1 MPEVNSQEVLEYV
14 KDNGKNPFRDWLSSL
29 KDVRAR
35 SLVRVKIARL
45 RLGNFG
51 DAKSVGEGVSELRL
65 PIGPGYRIY
74 FGRVGD
80 RVVLL
85 LCAGEKKTQKK
96 DIARAKEFWQDYLGR
111 ST

>member
-1 MPEVNSQEVLEYV
+1 MPETEPKEVLEYV
-14 KDNGKNPFRDWLSSL
+14 RDDGKNPFREWLLSL
-29 KDVRAR
+29 ENTGARAQ
-35 SLVRVKIARL
+35 VRVRIARL

-51 DAKSVGEGVSELRL
+51 DARSVGEGVNELRL

-80 RVVLL
+80 KVVLL
-85 LCAGEKKTQKK
+85 LCAGEKKTQRK
-96 DIARAKEFWQDYLGR
+96 DITRAKEYWRDYLGR

>member
-1 MPEVNSQEVLEYV
+1 MVEAKPQQVFEYV
-14 KDNGKNPFRDWLSSL
+14 TEDGKNPFREWLHSL

-35 SLVRVKIARL
+35 AQVRVKIARL

-51 DAKSVGEGVSELRL
+51 DAKSVGEGVNELRL
-65 PIGPGYRIY
+65 TIGPGYRIY
-74 FGRVGD
+74 FGRAGD

-96 DIARAKEFWQDYLGR
+96 DIARAKEYWLDYLGR
-111 ST
+111 SS